1 MTFNYCPPKQIEDLQ
16 SVTQPDGRRFYT
28 LPNGSQVPSITTVLG
43 ALKKK
48 AIMEWRDRVGHEE
61 ANRISRK
68 ASSRGTNVH
77 RICELYLLNEED
89 HTKKAMPDALEMF
102 LSLKPE
108 LNKINNIHYQE
119 QALWSTQLGLAGR
132 VDCIAEYD
140 GELSVI
146 DFKTSRYIKERD
158 SILDYFQQT
167 TAYALMY
174 EELVGTPIN
183 NVIILMAVEGEKT
196 PLVFKEKT
204 EDHIEGL
211 VSAIEFYKKTI
222 T

>member
-1 MTFNYCPPKQIEDLQ
+1 MFNYCPPKQIDDLQ
-16 SVTQPDGRRFYT
+16 SVTQPDGKRYYT
-28 LPNGSQVPSITTVLG
+28 LPDGSIVPSITTVLG
-43 ALKKK
+43 ELKKK
-48 AIMEWRDRVGHEE
+48 SIMEWRNRVGHEE
-61 ANRISRK
+61 ANRISRQ

-77 RICELYLLNEED
+77 RICERYLLNEED
-89 HTKKAMPDALEMF
+89 HTKNAMPDALEMF
-102 LSLKPE
+102 QSLKPE

-119 QALWSTQLGLAGR
+119 QSLWSTQLGLAGR

-174 EELVGTPIN
+174 EELVGSPIN
-183 NVIILMAVEGEKT
+183 NVIILMAVQNEKK
-196 PLVFKEKT
+196 PLVFKERV

-211 VSAIEFYKKTI
+211 VKAKKYYDSVHV
-222 T
+222 